1 MWYSLTVR
9 MQQHNACYLKT
20 KYFRELSDET
30 LEKMEQIGE
39 LVEKVRKQIEKS
51 TEKFEK
57 YKEKESKVKFDS
69 SWSKSSWTLSDDGL
83 I

>member
-1 MWYSLTVR
+1 M
-9 MQQHNACYLKT
+9 ACYLKT
-20 KYFRELSDET
+20 KYFRELSDEA

-57 YKEKESKVKFDS
+57 YKEKESVVTRWQKKDS
-69 SWSKSSWTLSDDGL
+69 YIFKN
-83 I
+83 